1 MSEPAPIEQPSTT
14 APPMPPRVPASQRV
28 NTQGAII
35 EEASGSDALFD
46 PFAEPL
52 PEIVE
57 AAPEPVQVTTQ
68 PEVTTQPTP
77 TLTPDPD
84 PVPAPGPDLTQELE
98 RPAQT
103 TTTTT
108 RTTTP
113 TTTPLTSAPTETAEP
128 EPEEEESRYGAYA
141 DEDGNIDYS
150 QIESMQA
157 VQDLALGLGSDT
169 FDEAGI
175 EQGQNVVRDMDFRQL
190 MGQLP
195 EEEQE
200 AVVNARPMRVLEV
213 RDFLA
218 AQALGGVPLPF
229 DYMQENPE
237 SYNLETG
244 ELKSENEGLTQ
255 LMVDEIIEGGGW
267 QTAAGGA
274 GDAWRSP
281 QEAVDNF
288 ERARA
293 AIDESQT
300 LRDVNRLLGG
310 GSPLEYEAELRGWS
324 THDNAPTSDG
334 FMWGP
339 RAVNDPAPGDIS
351 AEPWSVATQY
361 GGGGWRAANGMY
373 VNRRT
378 QNPGTM
384 IIPTLSGET
393 VQRTSPGLGRSPNPI
408 IYDQDQRELLE
419 QEEMMLWEHQHQF
432 YQNSTSLTR
441 DEQAAIS
448 REAASSNPIIHMRHN
463 LESRNVDLV
472 TQFYDLSVTQRANLM
487 FHQGVFRGRRLAP
500 QGTGGVGSDQ
510 NAGYWTIP
518 ARRAALETIRLDEIE
533 SSASRREIL
542 RRATEDMYRA
552 AATLHR
558 FPYERYNV
566 RLPSNLQSSEL
577 GIDTPEGG
585 RVGAY
590 GQMRQGVPE
599 AAQREYDRMIYG
611 RLTPDDLD
619 ALTAGLPEH
628 RQRYAERRR
637 APDWMMIIEDA
648 PARARGGATYERL
661 HEIIKSQLVLR
672 GGTTGGD
679 MRPLHAAFYTEGEQ
693 AAARAETRRLRS
705 QRTALNQATLAAYRS
720 GDPEATAMGDALAV
734 LDQRIARQQIE
745 TDPREVVSS
754 TTATVQ
760 NAPDGSAGAVI
771 LAMAGEAPDPTSAT
785 PGATLPGPRLT
796 YPARITRES
805 NPARRAELESEYLAD
820 LLTTNLTRTMSVQLQ
835 IRQNLAVVQDTTD
848 KIEATDTGLMRGL
861 ALPSGSGA
869 DTGALGITQATSP
882 NLLRVITENGGLSH
896 NDPNNDPIAQARA
909 RLQREF
915 SLIRDRNPQVDADD
929 YGSMVDYFLTA
940 MVQNENVYMRPAVPY
955 RQRRTVEVD
964 DGQGGTNTRPYH
976 YRVVRQGSEESDSVY
991 QGRII
996 EAANRGDVF
1005 SAAYHFQNTGPY
1017 DVTFTYPGD
1026 AFNDL
1031 APTDQ
1036 AILMEA
1042 AKRYDEAIARRQ
1054 PYWAAANADTR
1065 AQSEISARPRQ
1076 ALYGTRRG
1084 RIRGGDLTRYD
1095 ASSLYG
1101 QLAVLNFAYAR
1112 LLTGTGDAPETD

>member
-1 MSEPAPIEQPSTT
+1 T
-14 APPMPPRVPASQRV
+14 
-28 NTQGAII
+28 
-35 EEASGSDALFD
+35 
-46 PFAEPL
+46 
-52 PEIVE
+52 
-57 AAPEPVQVTTQ
+57 
-68 PEVTTQPTP
+68 
-77 TLTPDPD
+77 
-84 PVPAPGPDLTQELE
+84 
-98 RPAQT
+98 
-103 TTTTT
+103 
-108 RTTTP
+108 
-113 TTTPLTSAPTETAEP
+113 
-128 EPEEEESRYGAYA
+128 
-141 DEDGNIDYS
+141 
-150 QIESMQA
+150 
-157 VQDLALGLGSDT
+157 
-169 FDEAGI
+169 
-175 EQGQNVVRDMDFRQL
+175 
-190 MGQLP
+190 
-195 EEEQE
+195 
-200 AVVNARPMRVLEV
+200 
-213 RDFLA
+213 
-218 AQALGGVPLPF
+218 
-229 DYMQENPE
+229 
-237 SYNLETG
+237 
-244 ELKSENEGLTQ
+244 
-255 LMVDEIIEGGGW
+255 
-267 QTAAGGA
+267 
-274 GDAWRSP
+274 
-281 QEAVDNF
+281 
-288 ERARA
+288 
-293 AIDESQT
+293 
-300 LRDVNRLLGG
+300 
-310 GSPLEYEAELRGWS
+310 
-324 THDNAPTSDG
+324 DG
-334 FMWGP
+334 FMWGS
-339 RAVNDPAPGDIS
+339 RGFNDPAPGDVEANPVS
-351 AEPWSVATQY
+351 DATAA
-361 GGGGWRAANGMY
+361 GGGGWRATNGMY
-373 VNRRT
+373 VVRQT
-378 QNPGTM
+378 QDPGTT
-384 IIPTLSGET
+384 IFPTIRGET
-393 VQRTSPGLGRSPNPI
+393 IQRTSPGLGRSPNPY
-408 IYDQDQRELLE
+408 IYENDEARLLE
-419 QEEMMLWEHQHQF
+419 QEEYTLWENQLQHYGQHQ
-432 YQNSTSLTR
+432 QGRLTP
-441 DEQAAIS
+441 DERAAIR
-448 REAASSNPIIHMRHN
+448 REAASSNAVIHMHHN
-463 LESRNVDLV
+463 LESRNVDLD
-472 TQFYDLSVTQRANLM
+472 TQFYNLSGPARANLM
-487 FHQGVFRGRRLAP
+487 FHQGVFLGQQLAP
-500 QGTGGVGSDQ
+500 LGNARDGTDQ

-518 ARRAALETIRLDEIE
+518 ARRAALETLRAKETATARQLRGNLHR
-533 SSASRREIL
+533 SVRR
-542 RRATEDMYRA
+542 MYQA
-552 AATLHR
+552 AAMLHQ
-558 FPYERYNV
+558 FPYERINAM
-566 RLPSNLQSSEL
+566 LPANLQSSEL

-611 RLTPDDLD
+611 QLTADDLD
-619 ALTAGLPEH
+619 DLTAGLSEH
-628 RQRYAERRR
+628 RRLYAENRQP
-637 APDWMMIIEDA
+637 PDWMMIIEDA
-648 PARARGGATYERL
+648 PGRARGGATYERL

-679 MRPLHAAFYTEGEQ
+679 MQPLHAAFYTERDQ
-693 AAARAETRRLRS
+693 AAARAEMRRLNS
-705 QRTALNQATLAAYRS
+705 QRVALNQATLVAYRS

-1017 DVTFTYPGD
+1017 GVTFTYPGD